1 MKISLNLFIIF
12 VIAASAFMVVY
23 IKHLNRLMNIE
34 IEATDKKITLEIND
48 YKNLLDKKTKIL
60 NKVLLEE
67 KITKD
72 LNMVLPNKERIIY
85 LNSIE

>member
-1 MKISLNLFIIF
+1 MKITLNLFIIF

-34 IEATDKKITLEIND
+34 IETTDKKITQEIND

-72 LNMVLPNKERIIY
+72 LNMVLPSKERIIY

>member
-1 MKISLNLFIIF
+1 MKITLNLFIIF

-34 IEATDKKITLEIND
+34 IETTDKKITQEIND
-48 YKNLLDKKTKIL
+48 YKNLLDKQTKIL

>member
-1 MKISLNLFIIF
+1 MKITLNLFIIF

-34 IEATDKKITLEIND
+34 IETTDKKITQEIND
-48 YKNLLDKKTKIL
+48 YKNLLDKQTKIL

-72 LNMVLPNKERIIY
+72 LNMVLPSKERIIY

>member
-1 MKISLNLFIIF
+1 MKITLNLFIIF

-34 IEATDKKITLEIND
+34 IETTDKKITQEINN
-48 YKNLLDKKTKIL
+48 YKNLLDKQTKIL

-72 LNMVLPNKERIIY
+72 LNMVLPSKERIIY

>member
-34 IEATDKKITLEIND
+34 IETTDKKITLEINN

>member
-34 IEATDKKITLEIND
+34 IETTDKKITLEIND